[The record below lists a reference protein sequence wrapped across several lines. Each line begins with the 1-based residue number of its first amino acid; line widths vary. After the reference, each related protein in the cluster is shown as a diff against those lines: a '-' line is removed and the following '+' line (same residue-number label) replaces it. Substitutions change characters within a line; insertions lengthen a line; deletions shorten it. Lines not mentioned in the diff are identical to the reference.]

1 MKKMII
7 VAFAI
12 AALAACGGKK
22 KPDTMN
28 TGSGD
33 MGSAAGSGDM
43 GSGDMGSGD
52 MGSGDAGS
60 AAPEGGGSGM

>member
-7 VAFAI
+7 VAFVV
-12 AALAACGGKK
+12 ALAACGGKK

-33 MGSAAGSGDM
+33 GSAMTDPGSGATDPGSADPGSGDP
-43 GSGDMGSGD
+43 
-52 MGSGDAGS
+52 GS

>member
-1 MKKMII
+1 MKKMIF

-22 KPDTMN
+22 KPDTMG
-28 TGSGD
+28 TGSD
-33 MGSAAGSGDM
+33 MGSATGSDMGSADPGSAAGSGD
-43 GSGDMGSGD
+43 
-52 MGSGDAGS
+52 GS

>member
-22 KPDTMN
+22 KPDTMG

-33 MGSAAGSGDM
+33 MGSATGSGDM
-43 GSGDMGSGD
+43 GSGDMGSGSAD
-52 MGSGDAGS
+52 PGS

>member
-7 VAFAI
+7 VAFAM

-22 KPDTMN
+22 KPDTMG
-28 TGSGD
+28 TGSD
-33 MGSAAGSGDM
+33 MGSATGSGDM
-43 GSGDMGSGD
+43 GSGDMGSAA
-52 MGSGDAGS
+52 GSGDAGS

>member
-7 VAFAI
+7 VAFAM

-22 KPDTMN
+22 KPDTMG
-28 TGSGD
+28 TGSD
-33 MGSAAGSGDM
+33 MGSAAGSAE
-43 GSGDMGSGD
+43 GSGDMGGSAA
-52 MGSGDAGS
+52 GSGDGS

>member
-7 VAFAI
+7 VAFAM

-33 MGSAAGSGDM
+33 MGSATGSGDM
-43 GSGDMGSGD
+43 GSGDMGSAA
-52 MGSGDAGS
+52 GSGDAGS